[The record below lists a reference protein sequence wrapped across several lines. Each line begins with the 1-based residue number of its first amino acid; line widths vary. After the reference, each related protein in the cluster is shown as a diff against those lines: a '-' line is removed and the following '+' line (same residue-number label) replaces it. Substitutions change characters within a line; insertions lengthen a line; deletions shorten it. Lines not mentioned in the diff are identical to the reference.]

1 MFTKTSGIKKYFII
15 LLFLTIQT
23 FVFAQSLKIPML
35 TAEKKVNSL
44 AWSLDSNYFAYTD
57 GSNIIIRDAAEYF
70 TRYTIKTNY
79 KNILEIRFVDP
90 VFDNSEEDRT
100 FILLVTDTNIVEIRQ
115 LFYFE
120 DDIGNKNY
128 YDDTIFTLTGN
139 QNVKACSFTSTQDI
153 RFIALG
159 YEDGSF
165 SLYNYNS
172 LSQEYIEESY
182 EIGETP
188 INSIDISSKQN
199 MLLTCTDNG
208 IIYIW
213 NNSMEPLSS
222 FSYYEESMQKV
233 FFNDDSNY
241 PIISAQDDYSL
252 TKYNLEAKQKAGYS
266 LNSEELIKDYI
277 ISYDRKTALV
287 LDQKNILNVYNLD
300 SSDFIGFIPNF
311 SDSPITLFQID
322 YTQTKFLIAHEDNS
336 IFILEINKVLFPK
349 NASLPQADL
358 VHMDSE
364 NALQKLYE
372 EEPVPEAAPEEPQ
385 EDSSREEAVTQTE
398 GSEEESEKNPED
410 EKQLYEALAMIRY
423 KNTDTIGFRLK
434 GSVTPGPFI
443 LGTGFAAGYT
453 VYRLIQPFYFGG
465 FMEVHFNFPQK
476 DFPYKY
482 QMGGAAISSPII
494 TGGKLYLPFGICV
507 YPFQQNIE
515 LFVDFAPGI
524 TMNLLW
530 NAKFAD
536 QAISSKIY
544 TGFYGALRTGVTF
557 KNISVFME
565 GNYDAILG
573 FGFSI
578 GIGYNINISFER
590 RAGEVWSLEEEEEE

>member
-35 TAEKKVNSL
+35 TAEKKINSL

-213 NNSMEPLSS
+213 NNSMESLSS

-241 PIISAQDDYSL
+241 PIISAKDDYSL
-252 TKYNLEAKQKAGYS
+252 TKYNLEAKQKPA
-266 LNSEELIKDYI
+266 
-277 ISYDRKTALV
+277 TALIR
-287 LDQKNILNVYNLD
+287 KN
-300 SSDFIGFIPNF
+300 
-311 SDSPITLFQID
+311 
-322 YTQTKFLIAHEDNS
+322 
-336 IFILEINKVLFPK
+336 
-349 NASLPQADL
+349 
-358 VHMDSE
+358 
-364 NALQKLYE
+364 
-372 EEPVPEAAPEEPQ
+372 
-385 EDSSREEAVTQTE
+385 
-398 GSEEESEKNPED
+398 
-410 EKQLYEALAMIRY
+410 
-423 KNTDTIGFRLK
+423 
-434 GSVTPGPFI
+434 
-443 LGTGFAAGYT
+443 
-453 VYRLIQPFYFGG
+453 
-465 FMEVHFNFPQK
+465 
-476 DFPYKY
+476 
-482 QMGGAAISSPII
+482 
-494 TGGKLYLPFGICV
+494 
-507 YPFQQNIE
+507 
-515 LFVDFAPGI
+515 
-524 TMNLLW
+524 
-530 NAKFAD
+530 
-536 QAISSKIY
+536 
-544 TGFYGALRTGVTF
+544 
-557 KNISVFME
+557 
-565 GNYDAILG
+565 
-573 FGFSI
+573 
-578 GIGYNINISFER
+578 
-590 RAGEVWSLEEEEEE
+590 